1 MLQIAKICYK
11 SARRNLYTG
20 GVFTHLPT
28 MRIVPSLSCA
38 LLCLAVFQPAAASVA
53 EDVTLPGK
61 PKPTSSAGAS
71 DAARDVAAVR
81 AAEQRRAQA
90 VSSRDVATLRQLI
103 SRDYYHVET
112 RGRARTKTEFL
123 QLLTRDEYEFRSYE
137 VDDTE
142 IRMLDNGQAALVTGR
157 FRATAQ
163 GADGPRDLR
172 GRYVRVWVLGPE
184 GWRNSMQQSTEIR
197 PLAAQRDL
205 QTQR

>member
-1 MLQIAKICYK
+1 
-11 SARRNLYTG
+11 
-20 GVFTHLPT
+20 
-28 MRIVPSLSCA
+28 MRILPSLPCA
-38 LLCLAVFQPAAASVA
+38 LLCLAMSQPAAAATA
-53 EDVTLPGK
+53 EDVTLSGM
-61 PKPTSSAGAS
+61 PKPVPSASAAGTTGAV
-71 DAARDVAAVR
+71 RDVEALRVAVR

-157 FRATAQ
+157 FRAAAH

-172 GRYVRVWVLGPE
+172 GRYVRMWVLGPE
-184 GWRNSMQQSTEIR
+184 GWRNTMQQTTEIR

-205 QTQR
+205 RTQR

>member
-1 MLQIAKICYK
+1 
-11 SARRNLYTG
+11 
-20 GVFTHLPT
+20 
-28 MRIVPSLSCA
+28 MRILPSLPCA
-38 LLCLAVFQPAAASVA
+38 LLCLAMFQPAAAATA
-53 EDVTLPGK
+53 EDVTLSGMRK
-61 PKPTSSAGAS
+61 PAPSASAAGTSGAV
-71 DAARDVAAVR
+71 RDVESVR

-157 FRATAQ
+157 FRAAAQ

-172 GRYVRVWVLGPE
+172 GRYVRMWVLGPE
-184 GWRNSMQQSTEIR
+184 GWRNTMQQTTEIR

-205 QTQR
+205 RTQR